1 MQIKLSNIIS
11 DSSVGFVGNISDK
24 ESLVKFIQYFIFNET
39 WLNKFNKI
47 VLSINGSDESLAND
61 CNKQLNNIYNQNKI
75 QILYNKNIGPIFG
88 AMHLDFI
95 LFEYFKQ
102 TNTKYVWKFSNDI
115 ISDMSIFDVIID
127 NNYDFFYINN
137 IGYAAFNNVSKKQ
150 LFDNIKN
157 QSYFYPQTNYYIYKN
172 KITNWYPDYSEIIRL
187 KTLYE
192 EIKKKHPHYYP
203 WDAIQGCD
211 CESMLAKTIIDNNL
225 KAYHLLSDND
235 TAKIIEAVYAYKIGD
250 GSHKNIQYS
259 NIGNLCHYHFMN
271 QPILKI

>member
-1 MQIKLSNIIS
+1 MLSISKIIS
-11 DSSVGFVGNISDK
+11 NSIIGFVDTIETESQISKSLQIFQHNLLWLCHFSEIVFSLNGKNNLCDRYIK
-24 ESLVKFIQYFIFNET
+24 EIESFDTKQKITLLFSDN
-39 WLNKFNKI
+39 LNHTFGTFDNDSKI
-47 VLSINGSDESLAND
+47 YKYCFA
-61 CNKQLNNIYNQNKI
+61 NKQ
-75 QILYNKNIGPIFG
+75 FS
-88 AMHLDFI
+88 
-95 LFEYFKQ
+95 
-102 TNTKYVWKFSNDI
+102 YVWKFSNDI
-115 ISDMSIFDVIID
+115 IADESIFDVTID
-127 NNYDFFYINN
+127 DNYDFFYINN
-137 IGYAAFNNVSKKQ
+137 LGYAAFNNVSKEQ

-172 KITNWYPDYSEIIRL
+172 KITHWYPDYSEIIRL

-192 EIKKKHPHYYP
+192 EIKKDHPDYYP

-225 KAYHLLSDND
+225 KPYHLLSDNE
-235 TAKIIEAVYAYKIGD
+235 TKKIIEAAYAYRIGD

>member
-1 MQIKLSNIIS
+1 MLSISKIIS
-11 DSSVGFVGNISDK
+11 NSIIGFVDTIETESQISKSLQIFQHNLLWLCHFSEIVFSLNGKNNLCDRYIK
-24 ESLVKFIQYFIFNET
+24 EIESFDTKQKITLLFSDN
-39 WLNKFNKI
+39 LNHTFGTFDNDSKI
-47 VLSINGSDESLAND
+47 YKYCFA
-61 CNKQLNNIYNQNKI
+61 NKQ
-75 QILYNKNIGPIFG
+75 FS
-88 AMHLDFI
+88 
-95 LFEYFKQ
+95 
-102 TNTKYVWKFSNDI
+102 YVWKFSNDI
-115 ISDMSIFDVIID
+115 IADESIFDVTID
-127 NNYDFFYINN
+127 DNYDFFYINN
-137 IGYAAFNNVSKKQ
+137 LGYAAFNNVSKEQ

-172 KITNWYPDYSEIIRL
+172 KITHWYPDYSEIIRL

-192 EIKKKHPHYYP
+192 EIKKDHPDYYP

-225 KAYHLLSDND
+225 KPYHLLSDND
-235 TAKIIEAVYAYKIGD
+235 TKKIIEAVYAYRIGD